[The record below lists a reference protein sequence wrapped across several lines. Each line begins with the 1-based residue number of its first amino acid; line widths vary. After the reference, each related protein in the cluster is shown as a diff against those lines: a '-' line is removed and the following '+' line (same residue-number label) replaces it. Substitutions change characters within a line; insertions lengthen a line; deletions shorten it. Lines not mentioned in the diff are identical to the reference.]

1 MLGLKNYKVEAFRFG
16 TQRIPYEDWLE
27 SLDEKTRLRI
37 IDRVRR
43 LAKGQFGDY
52 KKIDH
57 SLYELRF
64 FFGPGY
70 RIYFGDYR
78 GTLILLLTGGDKKS
92 QSRDI
97 RTARE
102 YWKIFQEDHH
112 D

>member
-1 MLGLKNYKVEAFRFG
+1 VLKPGNYRIQAFQAG
-16 TQRIPYEDWLE
+16 PGKSPYEDWLQ
-27 SLDEKTRLRI
+27 SLDKKTRVRI
-37 IDRVRR
+37 VERVRR
-43 LAKGQFGDY
+43 LERGQFGDY

-92 QSRDI
+92 QTGDI
-97 RTARE
+97 RTAQR
-102 YWKIFQEDHH
+102 YWKIFQEDNP
-112 D
+112 